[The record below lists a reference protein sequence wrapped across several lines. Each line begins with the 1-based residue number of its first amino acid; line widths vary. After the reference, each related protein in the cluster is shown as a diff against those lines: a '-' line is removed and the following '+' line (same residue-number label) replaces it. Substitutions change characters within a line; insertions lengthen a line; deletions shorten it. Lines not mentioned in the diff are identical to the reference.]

1 MTNAPKHVHNFEIH
15 NPLFKSFGKFAVE
28 KAEEFDFVDLKIRIT
43 SQMDLEFNK
52 IMLLFSGK

>member
-1 MTNAPKHVHNFEIH
+1 VTNAPKHVHNFEIH

-43 SQMDLEFNK
+43 S
-52 IMLLFSGK
+52 

>member
-1 MTNAPKHVHNFEIH
+1 VHNFEIH

-52 IMLLFSGK
+52 IILLFSGK